1 MKKFYNL
8 GAKSDI
14 LSGLIKSKLFERLS
28 ADDTSRQK
36 VKGPKKTTVDS
47 LIADIYLHLL
57 WKIRLD
63 TSEFTTLPTG

>member
-57 WKIRLD
+57 
-63 TSEFTTLPTG
+63 